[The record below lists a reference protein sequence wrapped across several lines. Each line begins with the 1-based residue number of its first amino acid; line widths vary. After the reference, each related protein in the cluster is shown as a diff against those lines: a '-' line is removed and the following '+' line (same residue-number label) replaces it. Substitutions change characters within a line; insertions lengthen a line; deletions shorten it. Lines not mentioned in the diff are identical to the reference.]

1 MKAPM
6 KKILIVD
13 DHPTNILI
21 LRERLVKEDFEI
33 ITANNGEEG
42 VAAAI
47 ENKPDLVL
55 LDVIM
60 PDVSGIEVCK
70 TLSSD
75 PRTSSV
81 PVILVTARISHQDIE
96 EGFRAGAFDYIKKPI
111 DLDELVIR
119 VKSALRFRETHQLQI
134 ENARFKTFAAT
145 VVTANHKIKQPLTII
160 SLSLS
165 ALKREINKEEISREA
180 ITKRL
185 EYIDKAISD
194 INQVLNQLNTTERP
208 KIAEYLM
215 DIKMVDI
222 ENEKSD

>member
-1 MKAPM
+1 M

-33 ITANNGEEG
+33 ITASNGEEG

-145 VVTANHKIKQPLTII
+145 VITANHKIKQPLTII

-180 ITKRL
+180 VTKRL

>member
-1 MKAPM
+1 M

-13 DHPTNILI
+13 DHPTNIVI

-33 ITANNGEEG
+33 ITASNGEEG

-180 ITKRL
+180 VTKRL

>member
-1 MKAPM
+1 M

-33 ITANNGEEG
+33 ITASNGEEG

-180 ITKRL
+180 VTKRL